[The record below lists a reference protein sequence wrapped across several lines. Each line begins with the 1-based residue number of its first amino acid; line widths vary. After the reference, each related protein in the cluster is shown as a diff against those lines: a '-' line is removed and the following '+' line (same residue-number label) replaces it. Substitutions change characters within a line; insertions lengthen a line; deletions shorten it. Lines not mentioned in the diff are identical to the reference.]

1 MAMTFPQRNN
11 LVPEGIPP
19 EAKTAKP
26 APPVLSRLE
35 LACMKAIWCDG
46 AKTVLQVQ
54 QRLKPRRPLAYTT
67 VLTVLDR
74 LIRKGAL
81 ARVKRGKA
89 YHYDPAFSY
98 EEFRQ
103 IAVAE
108 LTDFYFEG
116 SLEKLLEFLNSTS
129 TASEVESSAGQTP
142 MESPEINV
150 ALL

>member
-1 MAMTFPQRNN
+1 MATTFPQRSD
-11 LVPEGIPP
+11 LEQ
-19 EAKTAKP
+19 ECKP
-26 APPVLSRLE
+26 AEARRTKPAQPVLSRLE

-54 QRLKPRRPLAYTT
+54 QQLKPKRPLAYTT

-74 LIRKGAL
+74 LVRKGAL
-81 ARVKRGKA
+81 ARIKQGKA
-89 YHYDPAFSY
+89 YHYDPALSY
-98 EEFRQ
+98 KESRQ
-103 IAVAE
+103 KALAE

-116 SLEKLLEFLNSTS
+116 SLEKLLEFLSDTSTS
-129 TASEVESSAGQTP
+129 PEAKSSADQTS

>member
-1 MAMTFPQRNN
+1 MTFPQRSN
-11 LVPEGIPP
+11 LVLEVIPP
-19 EAKTAKP
+19 EAKRAEP

-54 QRLKPRRPLAYTT
+54 QRLKPKRPLAYTT

-74 LIRKGAL
+74 LVRKGAL
-81 ARVKRGKA
+81 ARVKQGKA

-98 EEFRQ
+98 EESRQ
-103 IAVAE
+103 KAVAE

-116 SLEKLLEFLNSTS
+116 SIEKLLEFLNSASTS
-129 TASEVESSAGQTP
+129 PEVKSSTSQTP